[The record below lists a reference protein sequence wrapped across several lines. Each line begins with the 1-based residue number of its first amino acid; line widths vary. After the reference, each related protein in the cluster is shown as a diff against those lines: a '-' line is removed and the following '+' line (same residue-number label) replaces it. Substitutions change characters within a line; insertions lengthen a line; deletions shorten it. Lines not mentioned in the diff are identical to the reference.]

1 MPKILVVGGNAAGM
15 TAASRA
21 RRLDPRAEIT
31 VIEKTP
37 FISYST
43 CGIPYFLA
51 GDVRS
56 DDLLSFT
63 PGTLKSE
70 RSIDAHVNV
79 EVASILPSRKRV
91 TARRIDTGE
100 KLSFSF
106 DRLLLATGVRPRLP
120 DIPGTSL
127 ANVHTVTTLD
137 DAVRLEGPLEV
148 AHRVSIVGA
157 GYVGLEMAESLRS
170 LGKEVTIFESGAH
183 VLSSVDPDMARII
196 EYELLRHRVSL
207 RTGSPV
213 QALVGPEPVTGVK
226 ARGVLGVH
234 PTDLVLIDTGV
245 LPNTTL
251 AEEAGI
257 RTGDTC
263 GVVVDEYMETNVP
276 GVFAAGN
283 CAESF
288 CFIRRKPVLHYL
300 GTVAAKQGRVAGD
313 NLTGR
318 RQKFR
323 GALGTTVLKVF
334 DLAVGRTGL
343 NLAEAAAEGIPTVS
357 VRIEALD
364 RAGYRA
370 DAKKIWVKL
379 IADRSSRRVIGA
391 QAVGYGDVSKRID
404 VAATAMMASA
414 TVDAITELDLGYT
427 PPYSSLWDPLH
438 VAAQALLKKL

>member
-91 TARRIDTGE
+91 TARPHRHRR
-100 KLSFSF
+100 KAFVL
-106 DRLLLATGVRPRLP
+106 VRPP
-120 DIPGTSL
+120 AAGDGSPAAPAPTSL
-127 ANVHTVTTLD
+127 EHHSPTSTPSRRWTMRSGSKGLSRWHTVFRSSAPVTSGW
-137 DAVRLEGPLEV
+137 RW
-148 AHRVSIVGA
+148 R
-157 GYVGLEMAESLRS
+157 ESLRS

-257 RTGDTC
+257 RTGDTG

-300 GTVAAKQGRVAGD
+300 GTVAAKQGPC
-313 NLTGR
+313 
-318 RQKFR
+318 R
-323 GALGTTVLKVF
+323 GGQPDGTTPKVQRGSGH
-334 DLAVGRTGL
+334 DGSQGV
-343 NLAEAAAEGIPTVS
+343 
-357 VRIEALD
+357 
-364 RAGYRA
+364 
-370 DAKKIWVKL
+370 
-379 IADRSSRRVIGA
+379 
-391 QAVGYGDVSKRID
+391 
-404 VAATAMMASA
+404 
-414 TVDAITELDLGYT
+414 
-427 PPYSSLWDPLH
+427 
-438 VAAQALLKKL
+438 